1 MHAFDV
7 EYVLVNGEKI
17 IRHREYTAPTLH
29 DAVHKQ
35 QQEFFGDGEAE
46 HVTMYKEDESEAFVL
61 LKRGVAYYRVRPSE
75 NATNGGGV
83 R

>member
-1 MHAFDV
+1 MHSFDV

-35 QQEFFGDGEAE
+35 QQEFFGSGEAE
-46 HVTMYKEDESEAFVL
+46 HMTMYKEDESEAFVL
-61 LKRGVAYYRVRPSE
+61 LKSGVAYYRVRPSD
-75 NATNGGGV
+75 NATNGGGG